1 MTLVTCTCI
10 ISARRSQEAQKTKF
24 QILPI
29 KVITSAMNDTSG
41 IRVVGPRPSGIVNSL
56 VAMVVSVLEVLRFLS
71 QDATIA
77 SQQVLLAKISEDKR
91 FHNRK

>member
-1 MTLVTCTCI
+1 
-10 ISARRSQEAQKTKF
+10 
-24 QILPI
+24 
-29 KVITSAMNDTSG
+29 
-41 IRVVGPRPSGIVNSL
+41 VVGPRPSGIVNSL